1 MRVAHPTAGRRAA
14 TRFSSM
20 SWRAFALCLTMLF
33 APLSQAKDMKIAVLD
48 YGAAMLKSDRAQ
60 KMAESVKKDLQKRE
74 TEIRNI
80 EQEIKTL
87 TEKAERDG
95 PVMSD
100 SDKYELSK
108 KVRDKQDEY
117 RDLLEKFQK
126 RQKEGRD
133 DIVRALRPKLG
144 SVVEG
149 VVKGGGYDLVLERG
163 GVVFVS
169 EAYDITDDVVE
180 ALNKALKNEKKK

>member
-1 MRVAHPTAGRRAA
+1 MRITTILPVQLKVNLKQLRAWCLA
-14 TRFSSM
+14 
-20 SWRAFALCLTMLF
+20 ALCVGLF
-33 APLSQAKDMKIAVLD
+33 LSPSLQAKDMKIAVLD

-60 KMAESVKKDLQKRE
+60 KMADVIKKDLKKRE
-74 TEIRNI
+74 DDIRAL
-80 EQEIKTL
+80 EQEIKSM

-100 SDKYELSK
+100 SDKYELTK

-117 RDLLEKFQK
+117 RDELDKFQK

-144 SVVEG
+144 KVVEG
-149 VVKGGGYDLVLERG
+149 VVKDGGYDLVLERG
-163 GVVFVS
+163 GVVFVG
-169 EAYDITDDVVE
+169 EAFDITDKVVE
-180 ALNKALKNEKKK
+180 ALNKVLKNEKD

>member
-1 MRVAHPTAGRRAA
+1 MSVMPVKQSLRKFGLRSTL
-14 TRFSSM
+14 
-20 SWRAFALCLTMLF
+20 SWRVFALCLAVLIT
-33 APLSQAKDMKIAVLD
+33 PLAQAKDMKIAVLD

-60 KMAESVKKDLQKRE
+60 KMADSIKKDLQKRE
-74 TEIRNI
+74 AEIRKI

-87 TEKAERDG
+87 TEKADRDG

-108 KVRDKQDEY
+108 KVRNKQDEY
-117 RDLLEKFQK
+117 RGLLERFQK

-149 VVKGGGYDLVLERG
+149 VVKKGGYDLVLERG
-163 GVVFVS
+163 GVVYVS
-169 EAYDITDDVVE
+169 EAYDITGDVVE
-180 ALNKALKNEKKK
+180 ALNKALKKEKKK